1 MEMTIENHG
10 RGRSSQPEQLRPDGT
25 LLTIKATPE
34 ERLCWDCA
42 TIGRVIVSNRPHAI
56 MRLEAM
62 LGDRLSHALLAELTV
77 NSRQATS
84 ASYNDAA

>member
-42 TIGRVIVSNRPHAI
+42 TIGRVIVRVTSVKVVYEESRVV
-56 MRLEAM
+56 
-62 LGDRLSHALLAELTV
+62 LA
-77 NSRQATS
+77 
-84 ASYNDAA
+84 